1 MTPVPV
7 TLLTAA
13 AAVFLNIW
21 LGSRIAA
28 HRRDFKVSVGDG
40 GHEPLLRRMRAQAN
54 FIEHAPFFLILLGGL
69 ELSGANRWALSAIAL
84 VFVLARIG
92 HGIGMDADADRR
104 WRAYGMICSA
114 LAGVVLALWATFC
127 AAEALLGG

>member
-7 TLLTAA
+7 TLAA
-13 AAVFLNIW
+13 AAACLFINIW
-21 LGSRIAA
+21 LGARIAA

-69 ELSGANRWALSAIAL
+69 ELSGASRLVLGSLAAI
-84 VFVLARIG
+84 FVVARIA
-92 HGIGMDADADRR
+92 HGIGMDSGTDRR
-104 WRAYGMICSA
+104 WRAYGMMASA
-114 LAGVVLALWATFC
+114 LAGVVLAFWALAC
-127 AAEALLGG
+127 VVGSG